1 MAYFSDLNY
10 LKPQKGPL
18 LINIGAIYQAIY
30 SIFGTKKGS
39 RVFRPTWG
47 GKLDK
52 YLFEPCDE
60 QTARSMLYD
69 ILEILEELPMVQLDM
84 TQTFVRPDPINS
96 AFIIVLKLD
105 LPGFTE
111 YEKTLTFVF
120 NQK

>member
-10 LKPQKGPL
+10 LKPEKGPL
-18 LINIGAIYQAIY
+18 LVNIGAIYQAVY
-30 SIFGTKKGS
+30 SLFGTKKGS
-39 RVFRPTWG
+39 RLFRPTWG

-69 ILEILEELPMVQLDM
+69 ILETLEEEPRVQLDM
-84 TQTFVRPDPINS
+84 TQTFVRPDPVNS

-105 LPGFTE
+105 LPGFTD